1 MDILVVTFETLR
13 HCTLKKPI
21 IIGEKVTT
29 FNSSEKFWNFNGK
42 AKIQW
47 MEEWSFSKSSRKISG
62 RMVAY
67 IVCKLFTLNISCF
80 LQ

>member
-21 IIGEKVTT
+21 IIGEKVTR
-29 FNSSEKFWNFNGK
+29 FNSTEKFLNFDGK

-47 MEEWSFSKSSRKISG
+47 VEFFQEF
-62 RMVAY
+62 
-67 IVCKLFTLNISCF
+67 
-80 LQ
+80 